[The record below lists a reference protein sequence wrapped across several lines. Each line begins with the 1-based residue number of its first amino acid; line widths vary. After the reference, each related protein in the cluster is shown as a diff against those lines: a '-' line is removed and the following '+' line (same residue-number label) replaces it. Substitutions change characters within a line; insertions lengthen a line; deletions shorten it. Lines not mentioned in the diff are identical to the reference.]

1 MDVCVKVN
9 VITWWNANVCT
20 VICFAAL
27 AVAGS
32 RLGAFYPDPSPF
44 VFTMCE
50 AHAGTAAQRG
60 ETALGGANVHVGFM
74 M

>member
-1 MDVCVKVN
+1 MNICVKVN
-9 VITWWNANVCT
+9 VITWWNANVCA

-27 AVAGS
+27 AVDGS
-32 RLGAFYPDPSPF
+32 QLGAFYTDPSPF

-50 AHAGTAAQRG
+50 AHAGTAALRG
-60 ETALGGANVHVGFM
+60 EIALGGANVHVGIM